1 MSSTS
6 ADRALRALAWLLG
19 GMLVVLLVGG
29 AAVWYL
35 TQTAGGRERVLALTL
50 DRLGGGIRGNL
61 VVERAT
67 GNLLTGAKLYGV
79 SLRDETGEPFV
90 LADSAFLDYDL
101 RTLATPRIHI
111 ERAVLYS
118 PEIYVY
124 QLPGDTL
131 WNYQK
136 LFPPGEKPG
145 PQRYTLVDRAWLID
159 ADVRVRL
166 PWEPVDTAPR
176 ARRRE
181 IREALAD
188 TSPVMVQRVRGGYLR
203 TINLRGVS
211 GALSDVRFAPGTE
224 AGSYFGIDSLFGTV
238 QFFRTPFRVERL
250 EGELQL
256 VENRVEFRA
265 PVLDLPDS
273 RISTAGVVTLGE
285 RRGEEPRYD
294 VVFTSDSV
302 ALRDLRWLYPRF
314 PRDATGGL
322 SLLVETRADGTL
334 FLARDLRLRA
344 PGTRL
349 TGRFGMIAG
358 DTLRFVD
365 VNLRA
370 DPLSVA
376 TLEGMLPDSLPVR
389 GLRIGSVEIRGPVP
403 RERS

>member
-1 MSSTS
+1 MAS

-19 GMLVVLLVGG
+19 GLLVVLVVGG
-29 AAVWYL
+29 GVLWYL
-35 TQTAGGRERVLALTL
+35 TRTRGGRERVLTLTM
-50 DRLGGGIRGNL
+50 DRLGAGIRGKL
-61 VVERAT
+61 EVERID
-67 GNLLTGAKLYGV
+67 GNLITGAKLYGV

-101 RTLATPRIHI
+101 RTLTTPRIHI

-145 PQRYTLVDRAWLID
+145 PQRYTLVDRAWVVG
-159 ADVRVRL
+159 ANVRVRI

-188 TSPVMVQRVRGGYLR
+188 TSPVMVQQVRGGYLR
-203 TINLRGVS
+203 TINLRAVS
-211 GALSDVRFAPGTE
+211 GALRDVRFAPGSQ

-238 QFFRTPFRVERL
+238 QFFRTPFRVERMR
-250 EGELQL
+250 GELQL
-256 VENRVEFRA
+256 VEDRVEFSA
-265 PVLDLPDS
+265 PLLELPDS
-273 RISTAGVVTLGE
+273 RFSTAGVITLGK
-285 RRGEEPRYD
+285 RGEDPRYD
-294 VVFTSDSV
+294 VTFRSDSV

-322 SLLVETRADGTL
+322 TLLVETRDDGTL
-334 FLARDLRLRA
+334 FLARDMSFRA

-349 TGRFGMIAG
+349 SGGFGMIAG
-358 DTLRFVD
+358 DTLKFVD
-365 VNLRA
+365 VDLRA
-370 DPLSVA
+370 DPLDAA

-389 GLRIGSVEIRGPVP
+389 GLRIGSVEIAGPQSP
-403 RERS
+403 RSR

>member
-1 MSSTS
+1 MAS

-19 GMLVVLLVGG
+19 GMLVVLVVGG
-29 AAVWYL
+29 GAVWYL
-35 TQTAGGRERVLALTL
+35 TQTGGGRDRVLTLTM
-50 DRLGGGIRGNL
+50 DRLGAGIRGKL
-61 VVERAT
+61 EVKRID

-101 RTLATPRIHI
+101 RSLTTPRIHI

-118 PEIYVY
+118 PDIYVY

-145 PQRYTLVDRAWLID
+145 PQRYTLVDRAWVVGG
-159 ADVRVRL
+159 DVRVRI

-188 TSPVMVQRVRGGYLR
+188 TSPVMVQRVGSGYLR
-203 TINLRGVS
+203 TINLRAVS
-211 GALSDVRFAPGTE
+211 GALRDVRFAPGSR

-238 QFFRTPFRVERL
+238 QFFRTPFRVERMR
-250 EGELQL
+250 GELQL
-256 VENRVEFRA
+256 VEDRVEFRA
-265 PVLDLPDS
+265 PLLELPDS
-273 RISTAGVVTLGE
+273 RFAADGVVTLGK
-285 RRGEEPRYD
+285 RGEDPRYD
-294 VVFTSDSV
+294 VTFRSDSV

-314 PRDATGGL
+314 PRDATGRL
-322 SLLVETRADGTL
+322 DLLVETRDDGTL
-334 FLARDLRLRA
+334 FLARDVRLRA

-349 TGRFGMIAG
+349 TGGFGMIAG

-365 VNLRA
+365 VDLRA
-370 DPLSVA
+370 DPLNVA

-389 GLRIGSVEIRGPVP
+389 GLRIGSVEIAGPQSS
-403 RERS
+403 RRR

>member
-1 MSSTS
+1 MAST
-6 ADRALRALAWLLG
+6 DRTLRALAWLLG
-19 GMLVVLLVGG
+19 GLLAVLLVGG
-29 AAVWYL
+29 GAVGYL
-35 TQTAGGRERVLALTL
+35 TQTTGGRERVLKLTL
-50 DRLGGGIRGNL
+50 DQLGGGIRGRL
-61 VVERAT
+61 LVERVD

-90 LADSAFLDYDL
+90 VADSAYLDYDL
-101 RTLATPRIHI
+101 RTLTTPRIHI
-111 ERAVLYS
+111 EEAVLYG
-118 PEIYVY
+118 PEIHVY

-145 PQRYTLVDRAWLID
+145 PQRYTLIDRAWVIA

-181 IREALAD
+181 IAEALAD
-188 TSPVMVQRVRGGYLR
+188 TSPVMVQRVGGGYLR
-203 TINLRGVS
+203 TIDLHRVS
-211 GALSDVRFAPGTE
+211 GALSGVRFAPGSE

-238 QFFRTPFRVERL
+238 RFFRTPFRVERL
-250 EGELQL
+250 KGELQL
-256 VENRVEFRA
+256 VEDRVEFRA
-265 PVLDLPDS
+265 PLIELPDS
-273 RISTAGVVTLGE
+273 RLSAVGLIRLGE
-285 RRGEEPRYD
+285 RGEDPRYD
-294 VVFTSDSV
+294 VTFRSDTV

-314 PRDATGGL
+314 PRDATGRL
-322 SLLVETRADGTL
+322 SLLVETRDEGTL
-334 FLARDLRLRA
+334 FRASDLRLRA

-349 TGRFGMIAG
+349 TGEFGMIAG

-370 DPLSVA
+370 DPLDVA
-376 TLEGMLPDSLPVR
+376 VLEQMLPDSLPVR

-403 RERS
+403 

>member
-1 MSSTS
+1 MAS

-19 GMLVVLLVGG
+19 GMLVVLVVGG
-29 AAVWYL
+29 GAIWYL
-35 TQTAGGRERVLALTL
+35 TQTGGGRGRVLQLTL

-61 VVERAT
+61 RVERID
-67 GNLLTGAKLYGV
+67 GNLLSGAMLHGV

-101 RTLATPRIHI
+101 RTLTTPRIHI
-111 ERAVLYS
+111 ERVVLYS

-145 PQRYTLVDRAWLID
+145 PQRYTLVDRAWVVG
-159 ADVRVRL
+159 ADVRVRI

-188 TSPVMVQRVRGGYLR
+188 TSPVMVRQVRGGYLR
-203 TINLRGVS
+203 TINLRGMT
-211 GALSDVRFAPGTE
+211 GALRDVRFAPGTE

-238 QFFRTPFRVERL
+238 QFFRTPFRVERMQ
-250 EGELQL
+250 GELQL
-256 VENRVEFRA
+256 VADRVEFSA
-265 PVLDLPDS
+265 PVFNLPGS
-273 RISTAGVVTLGE
+273 RISTAGTIRLGQK
-285 RRGEEPRYD
+285 RGEDPRYD
-294 VVFTSDSV
+294 VTFSSDSV

-322 SLLVETRADGTL
+322 KLLVETRDDGTL
-334 FLARDLRLRA
+334 FLARDMRLRA
-344 PGTRL
+344 PGIRL
-349 TGRFGMIAG
+349 TGGFGMIAG

-370 DPLSVA
+370 APLDVA

-389 GLRIGSVEIRGPVP
+389 GLRIGEVEIRGPVP
-403 RERS
+403 RERN